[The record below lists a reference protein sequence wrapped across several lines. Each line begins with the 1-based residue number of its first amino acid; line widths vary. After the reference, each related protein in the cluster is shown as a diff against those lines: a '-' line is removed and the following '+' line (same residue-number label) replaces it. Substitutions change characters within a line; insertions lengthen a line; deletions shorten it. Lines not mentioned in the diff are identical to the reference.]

1 MFSNID
7 KTHIPEDEKLLAFL
21 SAIAASVLQ
30 LRLAAPLPDERP
42 STLSAL
48 EVDGRWAFWRVFK
61 PFFNVHFICSETQ
74 NSILSIQKRKSF
86 LTSFLLSCTNV
97 FHSNPKLNF
106 VDSEEKI
113 FFDEFF
119 ALLYKCFPLKP
130 KTQFCRF
137 RRENLFD
144 ECFALLYKCFPLKPK
159 TQFCRSRIQKNQNRH
174 LGATQTQIWCLI
186 MPPFGHVMDP
196 FMPPSAHYMAKVYI
210 PWPKFCVWASSIFTW
225 INGSGQG

>member
-1 MFSNID
+1 
-7 KTHIPEDEKLLAFL
+7 
-21 SAIAASVLQ
+21 
-30 LRLAAPLPDERP
+30 
-42 STLSAL
+42 
-48 EVDGRWAFWRVFK
+48 
-61 PFFNVHFICSETQ
+61 
-74 NSILSIQKRKSF
+74 
-86 LTSFLLSCTNV
+86 LTSFFLFSLSHKWFEV
-97 FHSNPKLNF
+97 
-106 VDSEEKI
+106 
-113 FFDEFF
+113 
-119 ALLYKCFPLKP
+119 KP